1 MVRSVSALRRL
12 LLLLI
17 AAGVAG
23 AWLRR
28 RLEPTSPELP
38 ASGPGPLELEAL
50 SPAGAGMGPVT
61 DEMNAIP
68 LPLEEELAQ
77 VDAAEPRATAAED
90 DAEEEA
96 ADELARV
103 EATDPEAVDIVS
115 VVDDLLEP
123 PR

>member
-1 MVRSVSALRRL
+1 MVRAVTALRRL
-12 LLLLI
+12 LLLLV
-17 AAGVAG
+17 AAGLAG

-28 RLEPTSPELP
+28 RLEPPSPELP
-38 ASGPGPLELEAL
+38 VSGPGPLEIEAL
-50 SPAGAGMGPVT
+50 SPARAEMGPVT

-77 VDAAEPRATAAED
+77 VDAAEPRATAAD
-90 DAEEEA
+90 DEEEA
-96 ADELARV
+96 GEELARV
-103 EATDPEAVDIVS
+103 EEADPESVDIVS

>member
-1 MVRSVSALRRL
+1 MVRSVTALRRL

-28 RLEPTSPELP
+28 RLEPPSPELP

-50 SPAGAGMGPVT
+50 SPVRAEMGPVT

-77 VDAAEPRATAAED
+77 VDAAEPRATAPD
-90 DAEEEA
+90 DDGEEA
-96 ADELARV
+96 AEELARV
-103 EATDPEAVDIVS
+103 EATAPDAVDIVS